1 MWSSCSDGNMLR
13 LSLEQRW
20 ILLIMTRSSSLFA
33 AQWLLPMSSHESQC
47 FPSWRDG
54 SQFSTSDPAFP
65 FLSTTPIWERG
76 DVNFSSLFRLL
87 THYPECMWVFFAEPS
102 AIMLISSWLQFRPV
116 TTLGFLTISNA
127 DWFRWVI
134 PTCLQEVLHL
144 ISGAPFLLLSDD
156 SALELFSV
164 IMVVILVG
172 NISKW
177 VT

>member
-47 FPSWRDG
+47 FPSWRDI

-65 FLSTTPIWERG
+65 FLSTTPVWERG

-102 AIMLISSWLQFRPV
+102 AIMLILADCSSDLSLHLVFWPFLMLIGFSESFQPV
-116 TTLGFLTISNA
+116 SRRSSTSFQEHLSCC
-127 DWFRWVI
+127 WVI
-134 PTCLQEVLHL
+134 IVLWNC
-144 ISGAPFLLLSDD
+144 FLSL
-156 SALELFSV
+156 
-164 IMVVILVG
+164 
-172 NISKW
+172 W
-177 VT
+177 